1 MQIHR
6 AILNVVVTLAV
17 LACPVAAD
25 ESASP
30 QLLSGPEA
38 AAELARLQDLWQAR
52 RSEIH
57 SCDIRYRVYYSLP
70 VNPPLTIEQF
80 EQRLDEYGLRT
91 SPARSNEF
99 VLAICPSF
107 KPRQDTRRLVR
118 EGHQGRYE
126 VGNDVKVHDGELQRD
141 YSKFN
146 KSITIRYQGRS
157 NTPVPPIDWLREIPP
172 ALKLKSE
179 NATLIKSATTV
190 ELKYNFRLF
199 TKRGT
204 LPSRNEFLFDAT
216 SGVTLHRHYLTESQP
231 TESLYQLALVTGPDG
246 VVFPTCSYRV
256 MYDPVRTGL
265 IDRVNFTEIVDA
277 QFNRPIPLGTFSLP
291 EPPGVAVFDKRKD
304 DKILDLT
311 NEDTENTRIFIFEPV
326 TEELQ
331 PTPIPWQFRAF
342 FIVNG
347 LILIGLGVWLWRRVS
362 LKEPKRRYCP
372 RD

>member
-1 MQIHR
+1 MRFHR

-17 LACPVAAD
+17 FVCPVAAD
-25 ESASP
+25 QSASP

-38 AAELARLQDLWQAR
+38 AAELARLQDLWKAR

-126 VGNDVKVHDGELQRD
+126 VGNDVKVHDGELQLD

-146 KSITIRYQGRS
+146 KSITIRYQGQS

-179 NATLIKSATTV
+179 DAALSKSATTV
-190 ELKYNFRLF
+190 ELKYDTQLF

-246 VVFPTCSYRV
+246 VVFPSCSYRV
-256 MYDPVRTGL
+256 MYDPERTGL
-265 IDRVNFTEIVDA
+265 INRVNFTEIVDA
-277 QFNRPIPLGTFSLP
+277 QFNRPNSLETFSLP
-291 EPPGVAVFDKRKD
+291 KPRGVAVFDTRKG
-304 DKILDLT
+304 DKMLDLT
-311 NEDTENTRIFIFEPV
+311 DEETKDTRRLIIEPV
-326 TEELQ
+326 TYELQ
-331 PTPIPWQFRAF
+331 PTPIPWQRRAF

-362 LKEPKRRYCP
+362 LKEPKR
-372 RD
+372 

>member
-1 MQIHR
+1 MQLHR
-6 AILNVVVTLAV
+6 AILNVMLTLAV
-17 LACPVAAD
+17 LTCPVVAQETAT
-25 ESASP
+25 P
-30 QLLSGPEA
+30 LLLSGPEA
-38 AAELARLQDLWQAR
+38 AAELARLQELWQAR
-52 RSEIH
+52 RTEIH

-118 EGHQGRYE
+118 EGLQGRYE
-126 VGNDVKVHDGELQRD
+126 VGNDVKVHDGELQLD

-146 KSITIRYQGRS
+146 KSITIRYQGQS

-179 NATLIKSATTV
+179 DAALSKSATTV
-190 ELKYNFRLF
+190 ELKYDTQLF

-204 LPSRNEFLFDAT
+204 LPSRKEFLFDAA

-265 IDRVNFTEIVDA
+265 INRVNFTEIVDA
-277 QFNRPIPLGTFSLP
+277 VFNRPNSLETFSLP
-291 EPPGVAVFDKRKD
+291 KPRGVAVFDTRKG
-304 DKILDLT
+304 DKMLDLT
-311 NEDTENTRIFIFEPV
+311 DEETKDTRLLIIEPV
-326 TEELQ
+326 TYELQ
-331 PTPIPWQFRAF
+331 SMPIPWQRRAF

-347 LILIGLGVWLWRRVS
+347 LTLIGLGVWLLRRVS
-362 LKEPKRRYCP
+362 LKEPKR
-372 RD
+372 